1 MRLCSVHR
9 CYSTGAKGHRF
20 PNPLKDHTRFREW
33 LERVGNTSLL
43 TLDPVKVYT
52 AYRVCESHFTA
63 ADYGT
68 VADTIFGHP
77 INLRLLPSGWPSNGK
92 AR

>member
-9 CYSTGAKGHRF
+9 CYSTGAKGHKF
-20 PNPLKDHTRFREW
+20 PNPLKDHTRFSFGEW

-52 AYRVCESHFTA
+52 SYRVCELHFTA

-68 VADTIFGHP
+68 NDK
-77 INLRLLPSGWPSNGK
+77 LRITAIPSLQIPHGK
-92 AR
+92 FKK